1 MYGNNY
7 RERFIGT
14 DDIND
19 SNNQNNLINAI
30 ENLRKDKVNNN
41 DINI

>member
-7 RERFIGT
+7 RERFIRT
-14 DDIND
+14 EDINE

-30 ENLRKDKVNNN
+30 ENLRKDKVINNK
-41 DINI
+41 INI